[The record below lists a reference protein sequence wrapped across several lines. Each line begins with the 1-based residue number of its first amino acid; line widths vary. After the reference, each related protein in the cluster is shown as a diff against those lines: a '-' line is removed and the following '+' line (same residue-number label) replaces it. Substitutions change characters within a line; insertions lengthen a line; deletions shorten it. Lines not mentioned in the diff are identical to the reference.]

1 MMSKK
6 ITTARGILFIFV
18 LVGGLWYSL
27 TRFLPDNIWRDIFT
41 IGLAFPFCGVFMW
54 SLFSTLQRIYG
65 NDGNLWKEL
74 GMTSLNV
81 FLFLLIFSAIYYEVG
96 IVDTTLD
103 GNPITQDFWACCY
116 YSIITFT
123 STGYGDF
130 RPQGIAR
137 VLASLHALIGYLVL
151 GLMASTSMS
160 VVQWTAKGSGKH
172 RGANDS

>member
-1 MMSKK
+1 MLEK
-6 ITTARGILFIFV
+6 ITTARGTLFIFV
-18 LVGGLWYSL
+18 LVGSLWYLL
-27 TRFLPDNIWRDIFT
+27 TRFLPDNIWRDAIT
-41 IGLAFPFCGVFMW
+41 IGLAFPFCAIFMW

-74 GMTSLNV
+74 AMTTLNV
-81 FLFLLIFSAIYYEVG
+81 FLFLLTFSALYYEVG

-116 YSIITFT
+116 YAVVTFT

-130 RPQGIAR
+130 RPQGISR

-151 GLMASTSMS
+151 GLLASTSLS
-160 VVQWTAKGSGKH
+160 VVKWTANGSGKN
-172 RGANDS
+172 RGKKDN